1 MWYYNAE
8 VIRRPKALQVGG
20 FTHPPT
26 IFKDKEKLSELGIKP
41 YREVMPDGRY
51 FGSGAYTLDTSG
63 DEVVGTY
70 QAVGRDTDVLKKG
83 MLTRIKNILTNNLL
97 ATDWYYLRK
106 LRTGTDVLKKGMLIK
121 IKNTLTNNLL
131 ATDWYYLRKLRTGK
145 DVPSD
150 IQDYSDALYAEYDS
164 KKTEINA
171 MTKLSEVMEFESRPH
186 KLVSKVRH
194 INSDTGKVTWGPET
208 ETKTMNVNMC
218 LNWSM
223 SPDSDTDPSFVSL
236 TAD

>member
-8 VIRRPKALQVGG
+8 IISSPTSMVINDLRYDSSVFR
-20 FTHPPT
+20 
-26 IFKDKEKLSELGIKP
+26 DKEKLKELGIKP
-41 YREVMPDGRY
+41 YREVTPDMRY
-51 FGSGAYTLDTSG
+51 FDMGAISIDESG
-63 DEVVGTY
+63 DEVIGTY
-70 QAVGRDTDVLKKG
+70 ASIGKDVDVLKLK
-83 MLTRIKNILTNNLL
+83 MLNQIKNGLTNNLL

-106 LRTGTDVLKKGMLIK
+106 LRTDT
-121 IKNTLTNNLL
+121 
-131 ATDWYYLRKLRTGK
+131 
-145 DVPSD
+145 DVPSE

-171 MTKLSEVMEFESRPH
+171 MTKLSEIMEFESRPH

-194 INSDTGKVTWGPET
+194 INSDTGKHTWGPET

-223 SPDSDTDPSFVSL
+223 SPDATTDPSFVSL